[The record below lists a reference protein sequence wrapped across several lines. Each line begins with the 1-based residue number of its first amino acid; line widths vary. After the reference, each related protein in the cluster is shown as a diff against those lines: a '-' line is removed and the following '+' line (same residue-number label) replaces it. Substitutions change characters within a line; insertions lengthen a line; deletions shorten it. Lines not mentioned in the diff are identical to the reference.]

1 MLSLWFLPKESRR
14 IFNMRLTDVLIWL
27 SEQASAVARDRIGPG
42 RVEAVHAIYTAK
54 HAFQ

>member
-27 SEQASAVARDRIGPG
+27 SEQASAVTRDRIGPG